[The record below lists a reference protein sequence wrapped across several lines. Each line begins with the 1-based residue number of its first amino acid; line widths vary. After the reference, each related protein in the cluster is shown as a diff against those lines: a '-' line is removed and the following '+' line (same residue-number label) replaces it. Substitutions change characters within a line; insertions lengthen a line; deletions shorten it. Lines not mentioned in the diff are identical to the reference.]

1 MRTANTRVAGPDA
14 FGMKDEALPI
24 AHASSLSVELD
35 ELLRG
40 AREYQLLAL
49 SPHTRRAYKVNWRE
63 FTGFCARYNFEPLPA
78 TPRTVELY
86 LKWCADMR
94 HHEPMHDQRL
104 IQHHDR
110 DDCAHPNPLK
120 IASIEQRL
128 ATIATI
134 HKLNDLSSPTSTKTI
149 ELTLEGIIGVH
160 QRERGGTPK
169 TSLEADELRSLLNLI
184 GTQRI
189 DIRDRAILLLTFLGG
204 MRRSEIAAMRIE
216 DVTIDASGIVYRLR
230 ESKTNRHG
238 RQGVER
244 KAIRRNTDPAF
255 DPVRS
260 YEEWLSVSGVREQE
274 VFRSL
279 VHDVVGKPIS
289 GDDIRDIVRRRVLA
303 KLCDWLARNVAGD
316 PIVATLYRR
325 APGDTFTWFKARFSD
340 AVLDDL
346 MVRFR
351 LPETYDPRKFAAHS
365 LRSGFVTSARAA
377 GKADYK
383 IKEITGHRTDA
394 MLDRYTHSQ
403 ELWRDNAS
411 SDLL

>member
-1 MRTANTRVAGPDA
+1 MAGPDA

-110 DDCAHPNPLK
+110 DDCALPQPLK

-149 ELTLEGIIGVH
+149 ELTLEGIVAVH

-169 TSLEADELRSLLNLI
+169 TSLEAEELRSLLNLI

-204 MRRSEIAAMRIE
+204 MRRSEIAAMRVD
-216 DVTIDASGIVYRLR
+216 DVTIDASGLVFRLR

-238 RQGVER
+238 RRGIER
-244 KAIRRNTDPAF
+244 KAIRRSADPAF

-260 YEEWLSVSGVREQE
+260 YQEWLQVSGVREGI

-279 VHDVVGKPIS
+279 VHDVVGNGIS
-289 GDDIRDIVRRRVLA
+289 GDDVRDIVRRRVLA
-303 KLCDWLARNVAGD
+303 KLCDWLLHNAADD
-316 PIVATLYRR
+316 PLVATLRR
-325 APGDTFTWFKARFSD
+325 RNRDGRVTWFGARFTND
-340 AVLDDL
+340 VLNEIL
-346 MVRFR
+346 ARFR
-351 LPETYDPRKFAAHS
+351 LPDTHDPRKFAAHS

-383 IKEITGHRTDA
+383 IKEITGHKTDA